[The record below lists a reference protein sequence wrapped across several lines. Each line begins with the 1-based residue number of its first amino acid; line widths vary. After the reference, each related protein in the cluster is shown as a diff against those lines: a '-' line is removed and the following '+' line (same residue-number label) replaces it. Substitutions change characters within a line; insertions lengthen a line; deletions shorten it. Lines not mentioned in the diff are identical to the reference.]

1 MLLNTWLSTARR
13 HFNMKS
19 GTRRVA
25 RSASRHSGSVE
36 SLETRSLLTA
46 LVINPDTRAGYLNAA
61 GGLVIDNADM
71 VGKDALVIEGFSISA
86 SSGNALTINLSGIT
100 LKSLAIESMVVTQH
114 TSVGM
119 DISLTNVSELQTIAV
134 ENVTIAGSRLGLDLT
149 LTHTNADAL
158 TIDDS
163 SIPGVR
169 IEALSGS
176 ELRHGLI
183 TESTIVAGA
192 GFEGVLLNVN
202 AGTADNF
209 HIENNLRI
217 TSANRDFVRINSTNA
232 PVDGLTIQN
241 NQIGS
246 LTQGSGLIFRAD
258 GDTFVQPLTLTNNS
272 TQGEL
277 IGTFVFDVSG
287 IGLQFDPDAV
297 TGKPFAARGT
307 SGTTTGLLSSVL
319 SNNNQVLTLTF
330 NTSTTTA
337 GAETFAPGETLQF
350 DIDIDLVGP
359 VPAAIFGDD
368 LIGADVSAVLT
379 GNRTLAGQMIGDP
392 DKVTASEFAIGPRSA
407 GTTQGI
413 IIDLTNA
420 PTTNMVVAGNT
431 VLGAPGHAFQIAAD
445 RFSDVTGVI
454 RDNVLNGA
462 GKDGIRFDM
471 TDSNFTGAVVDN
483 EIQGNGQNGIS
494 ILPTVS
500 RSGQVEAVLD
510 ASTVVVTSTNHG
522 LVTGDQI
529 ILQGLVNDDPTVN
542 HPGNG
547 LHTVTRIDNNRFR
560 LNAVDGTAVGVRYVG
575 GGTWYV
581 PDFQSDGTARG
592 LVTVDMQSTIPRGVI
607 RAATNTS
614 SVIITSPNHG
624 LVSGQRIRVSNVA
637 GNTAANGVK
646 KITVIDADSFRLD
659 STVGNGAYDTTNGFG
674 TWTANV
680 VTNVSNG
687 GNMLAT
693 SPGHGLKTGDEIRLT
708 GVLGNTA
715 ANGTFK
721 VTVLDADRFYLK
733 KAGNGVYTG
742 GGNWVRINDTTSTGD
757 RLPQRIGGN
766 LITSNG
772 QAGIYVDVTTGTV
785 FNGDIVG
792 NTFSANAE
800 TGLNMKSHSFGLGTS
815 LPLDP
820 AQPSQ
825 LPSLQDVGF
834 DVNIGTNA
842 AGDGNVFEQNT
853 RAGILL
859 QALDYGTASFRIYNN
874 TISRTLNDADTVTS
888 GDGIVLQLTNDLSPT
903 EAVSLFSESIIDGNN
918 IGVDNGGNAGHGLLF
933 KLGQRTR
940 IQDLQLTNTAFL
952 NNTLDGFHFERS
964 EDARLNSLI
973 IEKNRATN
981 NGGDGFDISSQNTTK
996 DELDLHINE
1005 NVIDQNAQYGV
1016 RLALL
1021 ADVRVAVEFD
1031 NNSVTGNG
1039 HTAGG
1044 TGFHPND
1051 GVAGSAGSTGGVGI
1065 LAFEEIG
1072 IQWSMTGTHIDS
1084 NIGDGFSIDAFNQD
1098 DVLITHM
1105 NVTNSTFND
1114 NTLTGLRNQ
1123 GTSFGSLSFVGSE
1136 FNANGEDGVRMVSTV
1151 DRNDTFY
1158 RRRVGGRD
1166 IDVTGLANQFIGN
1179 GQSGVQLGQGV
1190 SASFGDGSI
1199 TNVNYFN
1206 SNGEDGLKLTQ
1217 HNSPHADRL
1226 GLRRLVQT
1234 NRNFFQNNISNGI
1247 DVGHDASQETGNVEH
1262 GDEVASDLSLVVNNA
1277 VISGNRSDGIEYLAD
1292 SGLRIPRVIGGG
1304 QDISF
1309 LARTSMAVS
1318 NSRIAQNTGRGIDI
1332 LNRQSE
1338 DSFISL
1344 INNDVLS
1351 NRMEGIYVVNTAA
1364 STQLQR
1370 DSADVLEWVVTP
1382 IGGQIE
1388 LRVQDNLIESNGNA
1402 TNTSRVAI
1410 EDSAGSND
1418 RTGQPSNGTVRNGE
1432 AVSDWI
1438 PATEQIPGTLGG
1450 LVIRVGT
1457 VDTIGTLI
1465 SANAGWELGQSG
1477 IDAEV
1482 WKNSF
1487 DGNFGADVYFDNFV
1501 SAIAPWTRS
1510 NFDAGDDPDFV
1521 WDVGWRDPL
1530 SRLDL
1535 SFRENMGNSI
1545 DVINGFSYQDN
1556 WESEFKSRHSRASS
1570 APDHG
1575 HDPLNGPGNWANP
1588 GRKRNMTR
1596 TIGRYDDDMGV
1607 APGSHSNIAAPGG
1620 QWSYDGTGTST
1631 WRVESDFDFSNFPQS
1646 SSTDGYSNFYTEVN
1660 LNDREFNISPWSYQ
1674 WDTGIDTG
1682 SFTGQTPY
1690 SLNRG
1695 DIFNV
1700 RAGEAPIVADQLDDN
1715 NGFVSATNLGSVAGN
1730 TSVNARTTNGN
1741 LNLNVKG
1748 DRDYYRFTA
1757 AGTGPLNVVLGAT
1770 DARGDNL
1777 IYTIYE
1783 VKPTL
1788 RTEEVA
1794 MFLTADLL
1802 PSYTSVT
1809 AGGTRTLTT
1818 NVVAG
1823 REYVVEILS
1832 DEQSSIGFAS
1842 NGKSFNYGT
1851 VRSYSLSINAPAAA
1865 PAPILPFAG
1874 PVAIPA
1880 ASTTSGS
1887 TTKSG
1892 TTASGFTVAAG
1903 NVPGARPTAAFVLV
1917 SPDPRSTSAGTVTL
1931 NFSEDVTGVTI
1942 TDFKLTRNTIN
1953 IPLTTSLLRQ
1963 INTTRYT
1970 LNLSNLTGE
1979 AGTYALTLVATGS
1992 GIMDSDSV
2000 LLTSNATDT
2009 WIVSNT
2015 VTSGIDT
2022 PDSNPGD
2029 RLAKDVN
2036 GVATLRAAIME
2047 SNASP
2052 GSDVILLGARTHT
2065 FSRDGRYED
2074 DSFTGDLDIK
2084 GVVTIRGVGPR
2095 TTFINAA
2102 DLDRAFHVFAGAT
2115 LTLENLTIIGG
2126 EAFDGGA
2133 IFNQGTVI
2141 LNNVNIRLNEAYSQ
2155 GGGIFNAAGADLR
2168 VSRSSIS
2175 QNTAGSRGGAVY
2187 NLGATTY
2194 ISTTISTNVAA
2205 SRGGGLFNENAASS
2219 SLINVTVARN
2229 VAASRGGGLY
2239 NESSD
2244 VRPVIPPT
2252 TTIGNSIIEGNS
2264 TTARVPATNATIG
2277 RDMFGAVRSLGSNL
2291 IQVLDRRFLTGTD
2304 AGLLTSDKFGRDA
2317 TPLASS
2323 LNGLSYAVGTG
2334 VGAHPLKPGSLAVDG
2349 GSNTVFPTTPL
2360 LAQQDVVGNPRLIE
2374 GNRDG
2379 VVTIDVGAVELLV
2392 NTPIAI
2398 FTATPN
2404 PAGLSQPVTFNG
2416 TASTHPNPA
2425 TGRIV
2430 SWEWDFDY
2438 TLENGFTPD
2447 AVGSTVTHSF
2457 TDVNRTSYT
2466 VRLVVTDNFGVSDLI
2481 DQVITIGLPTK
2492 PIIQR
2497 PGLVTTDRTPLFR
2510 WTADP
2515 TIYRL
2520 QLFNVTSGTRVSV
2533 LNLTNLTATTYTPAT
2548 NLALGRY
2555 ELVITSINGSG
2566 GTPSDSYLFRVAPV
2580 TLSGPLNNT
2589 FDLTPVF
2596 NWSNIA
2602 GSSRYELR
2610 VRRVLPTV
2618 VEDVIRDAFIS
2629 TPSFEATASLGV
2641 GQFQWWVR
2649 AYDADGTAG
2658 EWSDTATF
2666 TIGQP
2671 TLTRPQDVTVDTTPT
2686 FTWTDMDSKPV
2697 GQKDTVY
2704 ELHVNQVGGPARIIY
2719 QAALTTTSYTPTI
2732 PLPNGTYDA
2741 WVRPLAPDGEA
2752 GLWSPVRRFV
2762 MDFRVGP
2769 VTSSPVGI
2777 TTDSTPTFTWQA
2789 ADGAANYDLWVD
2801 NLSTGA
2807 TEVIRVLVPHVANA
2821 TDITYTPTTPLTAGN
2836 YRWWVQTI
2844 ATSGSK
2850 TNFSTPTDFTVP
2862 VPSII
2867 NPRGGI
2873 STNLPLFTWSGVTE
2887 YVSYE
2892 LWVDNITTGTS
2903 QVLRVNDIIGKSY
2916 QTTLPFENGNFKA
2929 WVRGKDAAGN
2939 FSQWS
2944 GVADFTVTTG
2954 VGTAPVLNFAFVD
2967 NSGIPTFSWRSGS
2980 NASTYE
2986 IIVKRIS
2993 DSSQPVVINVRGI
3006 QGLSYVGTTAL
3017 TAGTY
3022 RWWIRGLDSTGTALP
3037 WSQPR
3042 SFTVAASETSSDNL
3056 NPAMADVFI
3065 PVMYT
3070 VQSDNWNSDS
3080 VVSIS
3085 AHPAGNVIQVNS
3097 EVVDSVSE
3105 TMTLPAPQDV
3115 ATIDSFMEEWA
3126 AAAFSMPEETASPA
3140 ISVAA
3145 VTPAAPVAPTKTD
3158 DSEKDNYL
3166 VDLLMA
3172 GMVVGTVL
3180 GSGKRSEENE

>member
-1 MLLNTWLSTARR
+1 MLLNTWLSAARR
-13 HFNMKS
+13 HFNMTT

-25 RSASRHSGSVE
+25 RAASRHSGSVE

-46 LVINPDTRAGYLNAA
+46 LVINPDTRAGYLNAS
-61 GGLVIDNADM
+61 GGLEIDNADM
-71 VGKDALVIEGFSISA
+71 AGKDALVIEGFSISA

-114 TSVGM
+114 TSVGI
-119 DISLTNVSELQTIAV
+119 DISLTNVSGLHTIAV
-134 ENVTIAGSRLGLDLT
+134 EDVTVAGSRLGLDLT
-149 LTHTNADAL
+149 LTNTDTDAL

-169 IEALSGS
+169 IEALAGADIA
-176 ELRHGLI
+176 HGLI

-192 GFEGVLLNVN
+192 GVEGVLLNVN
-202 AGTADNF
+202 AGTADSF
-209 HIENNLRI
+209 HIENNVRI

-232 PVDGLTIQN
+232 PVDGLTIKN

-277 IGTFVFDVSG
+277 IQTFVFDISD
-287 IGLQFDPDAV
+287 IGLQFDPNAV
-297 TGKPFAARGT
+297 TGKPFSARGT
-307 SGTTTGLLSSVL
+307 SGTTTGLVSSVL
-319 SNNNQVLTLTF
+319 SNNNRVLTLTF
-330 NTSTTTA
+330 NTDTTTA
-337 GAETFAPGETLQF
+337 GAQTFAPGETLQF
-350 DIDIDLVGP
+350 DIDIDLAGP
-359 VPAAIFGDD
+359 LPAAIFGDD
-368 LIGADVSAVLT
+368 LIGADISAVLT
-379 GNRTLAGQMIGDP
+379 GNRTLAGQMVGDP

-420 PTTNMVVAGNT
+420 PTTNMVIAGNT

-454 RDNVLNGA
+454 SSNVLNGA

-471 TDSNFTGAVVDN
+471 TDSNFTGAVIDN

-494 ILPTVS
+494 VLPTVS

-547 LHTVTRIDNNRFR
+547 LRTITRIDNNRFR
-560 LNAVDGTAVGVRYVG
+560 LNGVDGTAVGVNYVG
-575 GGTWYV
+575 GGTWYM
-581 PDFQSDGTARG
+581 PDFQPDGSARG
-592 LVTVDMQSTIPRGVI
+592 LVTVDMQSSVPRGVI

-614 SVIITSPNHG
+614 PIVITSPNHG
-624 LVSGQRIRVSNVA
+624 LTSGQRIRISNVA

-646 KITVIDADSFRLD
+646 KITVLDANRFRLD
-659 STVGNGAYDTTNGFG
+659 STAGNGAYDTTNGFG
-674 TWTANV
+674 MWTANIV
-680 VTNVSNG
+680 TTVTNAA
-687 GNMLAT
+687 NMLMT
-693 SPGHGLKTGDEIRLT
+693 SPGHGLTTGDEIRVT

-721 VTVLDADRFYLK
+721 VTVLDVDRFYLQ
-733 KAGNGVYTG
+733 KAGGGVYTG
-742 GGNWVRINDTTSTGD
+742 GGNWVRINDMTSTGD

-825 LPSLQDVGF
+825 LPELQDIGF

-859 QALDYGTASFRIYNN
+859 QALDYGTASFRINNN
-874 TISRTLNDADTVTS
+874 TISRTLDDADTVTS

-903 EAVSLFSESIIDGNN
+903 EAVSLFSESIIDGNR
-918 IGVDNGGNAGHGLLF
+918 IGVDNGGNAGNGLLF
-933 KLGQRTR
+933 TLGQRTR
-940 IQDLQLTNTAFL
+940 IQDLQLTNTVFL
-952 NNTLDGFHFERS
+952 NNALDGFHFERR

-973 IEKNRATN
+973 IEKNRGTN
-981 NGGDGFDISSQNTTK
+981 NGGDGFDISSQNTAK

-1005 NVIDQNAQYGV
+1005 NVIDQNAQYGL
-1016 RLALL
+1016 RLSLL

-1039 HTAGG
+1039 HTPGG

-1051 GVAGSAGSTGGVGI
+1051 GVPGSFEATGGVGI

-1084 NIGDGFSIDAFNQD
+1084 NQGDGLSIDAFNQD

-1105 NVTNSTFND
+1105 DVTNSTFND

-1136 FNANGEDGVRMVSTV
+1136 FNANGEDGVRMVSI
-1151 DRNDTFY
+1151 DDKNDTFY

-1166 IDVTGLANQFIGN
+1166 IDVKGLANQFIGN

-1199 TNVNYFN
+1199 GNANYFN

-1262 GDEVASDLSLVVNNA
+1262 GDEVASDLGLVVNNA
-1277 VISGNRSDGIEYLAD
+1277 VISGNRGDGIEYLAD
-1292 SGLRIPRVIGGG
+1292 SGLRLPRVIGGG
-1304 QDISF
+1304 QDIGY
-1309 LARTSMAVS
+1309 LARTSMTVS
-1318 NSRIAQNTGRGIDI
+1318 NSRIAQNSGRGIDI

-1402 TNTSRVAI
+1402 TNTSRVPI
-1410 EDSAGSND
+1410 EESAGTND
-1418 RTGQPSNGTVRNGE
+1418 RTGQPNNGTVRNGE

-1457 VDTIGTLI
+1457 VDTIGRLT
-1465 SANAGWELGQSG
+1465 AAEAGWELGMSG
-1477 IDAEV
+1477 VDAEV

-1487 DGNFGADVYFDNFV
+1487 AGNFGADVYFDNFV
-1501 SAIAPWTRS
+1501 SAIAPWTRT
-1510 NFDAGDDPDFV
+1510 NFDAGDDPDFL

-1530 SRLDL
+1530 SRFDL
-1535 SFRENMGNSI
+1535 SFRENVGNEL
-1545 DVINGFSYQDN
+1545 DVINGFSFQDN
-1556 WESEFKSRHSRASS
+1556 WESEFKSRHFDVSS
-1570 APDHG
+1570 APDHV
-1575 HDPLNGPGNWANP
+1575 HDLNGPGDWVNP

-1596 TIGRYDDDMGV
+1596 TIGRYDDRMGDI
-1607 APGSHSNIAAPGG
+1607 PGSHPNVAAPGG

-1631 WRVESDFDFSNFPQS
+1631 WRVESDFDFNNFPQS

-1660 LNDREFNISPWSYQ
+1660 LNDREFNIDRISPWSYQ

-1682 SFTGQTPY
+1682 GFTGQTPY

-1715 NGFVSATNLGSVAGN
+1715 NGFVSAYNLGSVAGN

-1741 LNLNVKG
+1741 LNLHVKG

-1757 AGTGPLNVVLGAT
+1757 AGTGPLNVNLGAT
-1770 DARGDNL
+1770 DALGDTL
-1777 IYTIYE
+1777 RYTIYE

-1794 MFLTADLL
+1794 IFLTPDLL
-1802 PSYTSVT
+1802 PSYTSV
-1809 AGGTRTLTT
+1809 APGGAQILST

-1823 REYVVEILS
+1823 REYVIEIMS
-1832 DEQSSIGFAS
+1832 DEQSSIGFTT
-1842 NGKSFNYGT
+1842 NGKPFNYGT
-1851 VRSYSLSINAPAAA
+1851 ARTYSLSINAPAAVAPGAVAPGAVPAVAGPAA
-1865 PAPILPFAG
+1865 PAAG
-1874 PVAIPA
+1874 T
-1880 ASTTSGS
+1880 TTSG
-1887 TTKSG
+1887 TT
-1892 TTASGFTVAAG
+1892 TTSSGFTVAAG
-1903 NVPGARPTAAFVLV
+1903 NVPGAVPRASFVLV

-1931 NFSEDVTGVTI
+1931 NFSEDVTGVDI
-1942 TDFKLTRNTIN
+1942 ADFRLNRNSVD
-1953 IPLTTSLLRQ
+1953 IPLTANLLTSVSK
-1963 INTTRYT
+1963 TRYT

-1979 AGTYALTLVATGS
+1979 AGTYTLTLRAPGS
-1992 GIMDSDSV
+1992 DIKDTDSV
-2000 LLTSNATDT
+2000 LMTHNTSDT
-2009 WIVSNT
+2009 WIVNNT

-2029 RLAKDVN
+2029 RLARDIN
-2036 GVATLRAAIME
+2036 GVATLRAAVME

-2052 GSDVILLGARTHT
+2052 GADIIQLGARTHV
-2065 FSRDGRYED
+2065 FSRAGRYED
-2074 DSFTGDLDIK
+2074 DSLTGDLDIK
-2084 GVVTIRGVGPR
+2084 GVLTIRGVSPKS
-2095 TTFINAA
+2095 TYIHAV
-2102 DLDRAFHVFAGAT
+2102 DLDRVFHVYPGAT
-2115 LTLENLTIIGG
+2115 LVLENLTVMGG

-2133 IFNQGTVI
+2133 IFNQGIVI
-2141 LNNVNIRLNEAYSQ
+2141 LTNVNIYANEAYNQ
-2155 GGGIFNAAGADLR
+2155 GGGIFNAAGARLS
-2168 VSRSSIS
+2168 VTRSSFS
-2175 QNTAGSRGGAVY
+2175 QNVAGSRGGAVN
-2187 NLGATTY
+2187 NLGATQY
-2194 ISTTISTNVAA
+2194 ISTTFSTNTAV
-2205 SRGGGLFNENAASS
+2205 SRGGSLFNENSATST
-2219 SLINVTVARN
+2219 LINTSIIRN
-2229 VAASRGGGLY
+2229 VAASRGGGIY
-2239 NESSD
+2239 SESAL
-2244 VRPVIPPT
+2244 T
-2252 TTIGNSIIEGNS
+2252 TRLGNSILESNS
-2264 TTARVPATNATIG
+2264 TTARVPANNATIG
-2277 RDMFGAVRSLGSNL
+2277 REMFGGVQSLGYNF
-2291 IQVLDRRFLTGTD
+2291 IQVLDRRYTAGTS
-2304 AGLLTSDKFGRDA
+2304 AGLLTSDRFGRDA
-2317 TPLASS
+2317 TPLTTLTS
-2323 LNGLSYAVGTG
+2323 GLTYSVGTG
-2334 VGAHPLKPGSLAVDG
+2334 IGVHPLQPTKPAVDG
-2349 GSNTVFPTTPL
+2349 GSNALYPYTPL
-2360 LAQQDVVGNPRLIE
+2360 LQQQDGVGNPRLIE

-2379 VVTIDVGAVELLV
+2379 IVTIDAGAVEYLV
-2392 NTPIAI
+2392 NTPVAL

-2416 TASTHPNPA
+2416 TSSTHPNPA

-2438 TLENGFTPD
+2438 IAANGFTPD
-2447 AVGSTVTHSF
+2447 AVGSTVTRAF
-2457 TDVNRTSYT
+2457 TDANRVSYV
-2466 VRLVVTDNFGVSDLI
+2466 VRLVVTDNFGNKGFI
-2481 DQVITIGLPTK
+2481 DKVITIGVPTK
-2492 PIIQR
+2492 PVIQR
-2497 PGLVTTDRTPLFR
+2497 PSAVTTDRTPLFR
-2510 WTADP
+2510 WAADP

-2520 QLFNVTSGTRVSV
+2520 QLFNVTTGTRVSV
-2533 LNLTNLTATTYTPAT
+2533 LNLTNLTATSYTPTT
-2548 NLALGRY
+2548 NLALGNY

-2566 GTPSDSYLFRVAPV
+2566 STPSDSYFFRVAAV
-2580 TLSGPLNNT
+2580 TLNGPVNNT

-2618 VEDVIRDAFIS
+2618 AEDVIRDAFIS
-2629 TPSFEATASLGV
+2629 TPSFEAAATLGL

-2649 AYDADGTAG
+2649 AYDSDGTAG
-2658 EWSDTATF
+2658 EWSAPATF

-2671 TLTRPQDVTVDTTPT
+2671 TLTRPLDVTVDTTPT
-2686 FTWTDMDSKPV
+2686 FSWTDMDSKPV
-2697 GQKDTVY
+2697 GQKDTRY
-2704 ELHVNQVGGPARIIY
+2704 ELHVNQVGGTAKIIY
-2719 QAALTTTSYTPTI
+2719 QAALTTTTYTPTT
-2732 PLPNGTYDA
+2732 PLPNGTYEA

-2762 MDFRVGP
+2762 MDYRVGP

-2777 TTDSTPTFTWQA
+2777 TTDNTPTFRWQA

-2807 TEVIRVLVPHVANA
+2807 TQVIRVTVPHVANA
-2821 TDITYTPTTPLTAGN
+2821 KDISYTPTTALTAGN

-2844 ATSGSK
+2844 SLSGAKTS
-2850 TNFSTPTDFTVP
+2850 FSTPTDFTVP

-2867 NPRGGI
+2867 NPRGAI
-2873 STNLPLFTWSGVTE
+2873 SNNLPLFTWSGVNE

-2892 LWVDNITTGTS
+2892 LWVDNVTTGTS
-2903 QVLRVNDIIGKSY
+2903 QVLRVNNIIGKSY
-2916 QTTLPFENGNFKA
+2916 QSTLPFENGSFKA

-2954 VGTAPVLNFAFVD
+2954 VGTAPVLNFSFTNANGFRV
-2967 NSGIPTFSWRSGS
+2967 FSWNAGS

-2986 IIVKRIS
+2986 IVVKRIS
-2993 DSSQPVVINVRGI
+2993 DSSQPIVINQRGI
-3006 QGLSYVGTTAL
+3006 QGLTYTATTTL
-3017 TAGTY
+3017 TSGTY

-3037 WSQPR
+3037 WSQPQV
-3042 SFTVAASETSSDNL
+3042 FTVDASQSAADNL
-3056 NPAMADVFI
+3056 NLEITDVFV

-3070 VQSDNWNSDS
+3070 VQADNWSADS

-3085 AHPAGNVIQVNS
+3085 AHPAGNVVQVNS
-3097 EVVDSVSE
+3097 EVIENVSE
-3105 TMTLPAPQDV
+3105 SVTLPVPEDV
-3115 ATIDSFMEEWA
+3115 ATIDSFMEDWS
-3126 AAAFSMPEETASPA
+3126 AAAFTVPAETESAKVS
-3140 ISVAA
+3140 IA
-3145 VTPAAPVAPTKTD
+3145 VVPPVNPVHPMKTE
-3158 DSEKDNYL
+3158 DSENDYQL

-3180 GSGKRSEENE
+3180 GSGKRSEDKD